1 MDFKIKLI
9 NQIIHILTPLRNL
22 YKEEIDVISNDLLNS
37 NYKSL
42 EIFVDKYYKE
52 ISYSK
57 ELKELVTILVNNNK
71 LSNNYLEFFSN
82 SNIFEYKKINLNNK
96 SILTGYRPLNV
107 KQDKLLLI
115 KNAINKKESKEV
127 NENIQKIKQS
137 LIDAQLNYLKNANQF
152 VLNLENQNEDK
163 IYNSLLN
170 LGDIRYIHHCISKLK
185 IDTLK
190 RFLIYMDNKLLKN
203 NHNSIDIF
211 IKEAIKLHI
220 RNE

>member
-71 LSNNYLEFFSN
+71 LSNNYLELFSN